1 MVVSL
6 SKSELVFCMHLASL
20 RYHANI
26 IGKVRENMKGNR
38 HPFEINLDGVI
49 SEYAFCKY
57 FNIFLNCDTEPRS
70 GGFDALLNGTR
81 FDIKSTRHHN
91 GRLYL
96 HQKINRIVDYY
107 ALAIISEDLLNV
119 DFKGYI
125 AYLDAKSEQYATVS
139 NGEILY
145 IIEPKY
151 LTKFKEDR
159 E

>member
-1 MVVSL
+1 MVVNL
-6 SKSELVFCMHLASL
+6 SKSELVFCIQLASM

-38 HPFEINLDGVI
+38 HPYEINLDGVI
-49 SEYAFCKY
+49 SEYAFCKH

-70 GGFDALLNGTR
+70 GGYDALLNGTR
-81 FDIKSTRHHN
+81 FDIKSTRHQN

-107 ALAIISEDLLNV
+107 ALAIISEDLLSV

-125 AYLDAKSEQYATVS
+125 PYLDAKSEQYATVS

-145 IIEPKY
+145 IIGPEH

>member
-1 MVVSL
+1 MVVNL
-6 SKSELVFCMHLASL
+6 SRSELVFCFNLASF
-20 RYHANI
+20 RYHANV

-38 HPFEINLDGVI
+38 HPYEINVDGVI

-81 FDIKSTRHHN
+81 FDIKSTRHQN

-96 HQKINRIVDYY
+96 HQKVNRIVDYY
-107 ALAIISEDLLNV
+107 ALAIISEDLLSV

-125 AYLDAKSEQYATVS
+125 TYHAAKSEEYATVS

-145 IIEPKY
+145 IISQEH

-159 E
+159 